1 MTVID
6 RSFKVGKGRTGFLLI
21 HGLGGTPV
29 ELKFVAKGLAR
40 RGFLVHCCQ
49 LAGHCGSEAD
59 LIATTWQDWYASVVA
74 AFEELRAA
82 CDAVV
87 VGGLSMG
94 GVLALHL
101 AAQRPREVD
110 GLVLYAPT
118 LWYDGWSTP
127 WYRFVLQFALLSSFG
142 QAIVRRVYRYTEGEP
157 YGIKDPAIR
166 GVVLAAM
173 KSGDTTQAGILT
185 TPGDSVC
192 QLYNLVRVVQRE
204 LRSITA
210 PALVVQARDD
220 DLSSLK
226 NAEYL
231 QRNLGGLVGTLVL
244 EDSYHIVTVDRQR
257 DLLIEGTMAFATVL
271 EARLQSEALSGET
284 VLPLTAAQSAKA
296 RPTSPAAVVPDAP
309 PTDAAR
315 GPRLP

>member
-1 MTVID
+1 MAIID
-6 RSFKVGKGRTGFLLI
+6 RSFRVGKGRTGFLLI
-21 HGLGGTPV
+21 HGLGGTPI

-49 LAGHCGSEAD
+49 LAGHCGTEAD
-59 LIATTWQDWYASVVA
+59 LIATTWQDWYASVVT
-74 AFEELRAA
+74 AFDELRAE
-82 CDAVV
+82 CDTVV

-101 AAQRPREVD
+101 AAQRPDDVH

-118 LWYDGWSTP
+118 LWYDGWSVP
-127 WYRFVLQFALLSSFG
+127 WYRFVLRFALLSAFG

-192 QLYNLVRVVQRE
+192 QLYNLVRVVQKE
-204 LRSITA
+204 LKGITA
-210 PALVVQARDD
+210 PALIVQARDD

-231 QRNLGGLVGTLVL
+231 QRHMGGLVGTLVL

-271 EARLQSEALSGET
+271 SVRMQLEGKET
-284 VLPLTAAQSAKA
+284 VLPLNAAQAAKA
-296 RPTSPAAVVPDAP
+296 KPAPANDAP
-309 PTDAAR
+309 LPETAR

>member
-1 MTVID
+1 MAIID
-6 RSFKVGKGRTGFLLI
+6 RSFRVGKGRTGFLLI
-21 HGLGGTPV
+21 HGLGGTPI

-49 LAGHCGSEAD
+49 LAGHCGTEAD
-59 LIATTWQDWYASVVA
+59 LIATTWQDWYASVVT
-74 AFEELRAA
+74 AFDELRAE
-82 CDAVV
+82 CDTVV

-101 AAQRPREVD
+101 AAQRPDEVH

-118 LWYDGWSTP
+118 LWYDGWSVP
-127 WYRFVLQFALLSSFG
+127 WYRFVLRFALLSAFG
-142 QAIVRRVYRYTEGEP
+142 QAIVRRVYRYTEDEP

-192 QLYNLVRVVQRE
+192 QLYNLVRVVQKE
-204 LRSITA
+204 LKGITA
-210 PALVVQARDD
+210 PALIVQARDD

-231 QRNLGGLVGTLVL
+231 QRHMGGLVGTLVL

-271 EARLQSEALSGET
+271 AARMQFEAKET
-284 VLPLTAAQSAKA
+284 VLPLNAAQAAKA
-296 RPTSPAAVVPDAP
+296 KPAPAADAP
-309 PTDAAR
+309 LPETAR